1 MIGGDSYRLDPG
13 FPGATIKYLVINK
26 VEPEFVKT
34 IKLKEI
40 TDVLLQTNQIQLSF
54 YLKEVSVVFSM
65 FDAGSIVANVQKKL
79 PPRRGYLKP
88 ISR

>member
-26 VEPEFVKT
+26 VEPQFVKT

-40 TDVLLQTNQIQLSF
+40 TDVLL
-54 YLKEVSVVFSM
+54 
-65 FDAGSIVANVQKKL
+65 
-79 PPRRGYLKP
+79 
-88 ISR
+88 